1 MPRQVHRGVFN
12 EWSGPR
18 LRCTC
23 NTRVERTG
31 SKEVPPPKRNVLAL
45 FSLSHSLIL
54 SPLFLPSSP
63 SFSLPPSDSGL
74 LKDKLRGRECVIA
87 ASLIYDFAETRI
99 EVALRVDAVLLLFFS
114 PPPSPPPQPFP
125 RCHVLFLR
133 IIIPPNGT
141 RGTIHFSQSRSRRR
155 TADRLYRPSV
165 KHL

>member
-23 NTRVERTG
+23 NTRVERTNRVERG
-31 SKEVPPPKRNVLAL
+31 PTTKARRTRSP
-45 FSLSHSLIL
+45 HSLIL
-54 SPLFLPSSP
+54 SPLCLPL
-63 SFSLPPSDSGL
+63 SFSFSSPPSDSGL

-114 PPPSPPPQPFP
+114 PPPSPPPQPSPFP
-125 RCHVLFLR
+125 RCHILFLR

-141 RGTIHFSQSRSRRR
+141 LGTIHFSRSGPRRR
-155 TADRLYRPSV
+155 TAT
-165 KHL
+165 

>member
-1 MPRQVHRGVFN
+1 MACLT
-12 EWSGPR
+12 SGP
-18 LRCTC
+18 
-23 NTRVERTG
+23 VPG
-31 SKEVPPPKRNVLAL
+31 SGAPVTLASNEPGRKRSHHQSETYSLS
-45 FSLSHSLIL
+45 SLSHSLIL
-54 SPLFLPSSP
+54 SLLFLPSSP

-99 EVALRVDAVLLLFFS
+99 EVALRVDAILLLFFS

-141 RGTIHFSQSRSRRR
+141 PGTIHFSQSRSRRR

>member
-23 NTRVERTG
+23 NTRVERTNRVERG
-31 SKEVPPPKRNVLAL
+31 PTTKAKRTR
-45 FSLSHSLIL
+45 SPLSHSLI
-54 SPLFLPSSP
+54 LFLPSSP

>member
-1 MPRQVHRGVFN
+1 MACLT
-12 EWSGPR
+12 SGPVPGSGAPVT
-18 LRCTC
+18 LAS
-23 NTRVERTG
+23 NERTG

-45 FSLSHSLIL
+45 LSL

-114 PPPSPPPQPFP
+114 PPPPSPPPQPFP

-141 RGTIHFSQSRSRRR
+141 RGTIHFS
-155 TADRLYRPSV
+155 
-165 KHL
+165 